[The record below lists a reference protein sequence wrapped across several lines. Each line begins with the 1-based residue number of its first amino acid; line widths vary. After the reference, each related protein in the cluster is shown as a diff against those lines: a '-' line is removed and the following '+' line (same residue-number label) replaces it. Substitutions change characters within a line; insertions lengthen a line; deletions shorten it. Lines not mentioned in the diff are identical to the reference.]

1 MCPNCI
7 LNQAGLN
14 SGLWVA
20 FGVCGVFFV
29 LALVGILFALK
40 NGEFENMEESKFE
53 MLDDSDDGVLAKQAR
68 DAVGRLR
75 EKESRTYGG
84 T

>member
-7 LNQAGLN
+7 LNQAGLS

-29 LALVGILFALK
+29 VALAAIIWAFR
-40 NGEFENMEESKFE
+40 NGEFENMEDSKFE
-53 MLDDSDDGVLAKQAR
+53 MLDDADDGMLAKRAR
-68 DAVGRLR
+68 EAVQRAR
-75 EKESRTYGG
+75 EKERNYGG
-84 T
+84 A